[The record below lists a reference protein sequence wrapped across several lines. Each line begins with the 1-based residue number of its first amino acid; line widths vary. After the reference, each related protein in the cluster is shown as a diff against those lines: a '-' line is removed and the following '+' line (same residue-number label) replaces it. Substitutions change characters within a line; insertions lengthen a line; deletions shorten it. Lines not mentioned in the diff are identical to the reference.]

1 VTALREEERPLSG
14 KKLARLIGRAVG
26 DFSMIRDGDKIA
38 VGLSGGKDSAFL
50 LHSLCGLRDRSPIP
64 FTVRA
69 LTVDPTDG
77 VRDAAPLEKLT
88 GSYGVDHRIVR
99 YPIFDILKK
108 SAAPSPCSLCA
119 NLRRGILASA
129 AAEEGCTTLA
139 LGHHRDDVVETAFLN
154 LIYEGRFRCFSPNMF
169 MTRSKVRVIRP
180 LVYVPE
186 SAIREQAE
194 KFAFPMVNFCCGYES
209 SSMRA
214 YVKVILRRISRKTPY
229 LHNSV
234 LHALKNPDADPGW
247 LDSRRPKG
255 AEGANGEEAEP

>member
-1 VTALREEERPLSG
+1 MTEAKRALSG
-14 KKLARLIGRAVG
+14 KKLARLVGRAVG
-26 DFSMIRDGDKIA
+26 DFSMIRSGDTIA

-50 LHSLCGLRDRSPIP
+50 LHALCGLRDRSPIP

-88 GSYGVDHRIVR
+88 RSYGVDFRIVR

-108 SAAPSPCSLCA
+108 SDAPSPCSLCA
-119 NLRRGILASA
+119 NLRRGILASS

-139 LGHHRDDVVETAFLN
+139 LGHHRDDVIETVFLN
-154 LIYEGRFRCFSPNMF
+154 LMYEGRFRCFSPNMY

-194 KFAFPMVNFCCGYES
+194 KLAFPMVNFCCGYES

-214 YVKVILRRISRKTPY
+214 YVKVILRRISRKAPY
-229 LHNSV
+229 LHNNV
-234 LHALKNPDADPGW
+234 IHALKNPDTDRGW
-247 LDSRRPKG
+247 RDSRRP
-255 AEGANGEEAEP
+255 EETNGEEAEL

>member
-1 VTALREEERPLSG
+1 MSALIGTKRPLSV

-26 DFSMIRDGDKIA
+26 DFSMIRDGDTIA

-50 LHSLCGLRDRSPIP
+50 LHSLCALRDRSPIP

-77 VRDAAPLEKLT
+77 IRDASPLEKLT
-88 GSYGVDHRIVR
+88 RSYGVDHRIVR
-99 YPIFDILKK
+99 YPIFDILEKT
-108 SAAPSPCSLCA
+108 AAPSPCSLCA
-119 NLRRGILASA
+119 NLRRGILASS

-154 LIYEGRFRCFSPNMF
+154 LMYEGRFRCFSPNMF

-186 SAIREQAE
+186 SAIKEQAE
-194 KFAFPMVNFCCGYES
+194 KLAFPMVNFCCGYES

-214 YVKVILRRISRKTPY
+214 YVKVILRRISRKAPY
-229 LHNSV
+229 LHNNV
-234 LHALKNPDADPGW
+234 LHALKNPDTDCGW
-247 LDSRRPKG
+247 RDSRRPKG
-255 AEGANGEEAEP
+255 SNGEEEEV